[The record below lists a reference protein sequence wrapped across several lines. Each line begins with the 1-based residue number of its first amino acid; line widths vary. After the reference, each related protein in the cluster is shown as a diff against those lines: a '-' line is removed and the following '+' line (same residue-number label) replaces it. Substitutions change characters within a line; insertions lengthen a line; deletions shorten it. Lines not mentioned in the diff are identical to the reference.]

1 MMIMIVLFKIF
12 LGEAFG
18 LIILPPVATQ
28 SAYISS
34 CVTLDKFLL
43 KKGNKLTNI
52 HLGIDNIIMM
62 TPNLLT
68 F

>member
-18 LIILPPVATQ
+18 LITPVAMQ

-52 HLGIDNIIMM
+52 HLGIDNIVMM

>member
-18 LIILPPVATQ
+18 LITPCGYAICLF
-28 SAYISS
+28 
-34 CVTLDKFLL
+34 VTLDKFLL

-52 HLGIDNIIMM
+52 HLGLDNIVMM